1 MTKIDFIVLE
11 NLPFDVL
18 IGRPTLIT
26 LGAVLDFKSAEV
38 RLEAG
43 GAKSTLPMVSEY
55 ERPHDKGDETASEDF
70 TSESSDGEDMVY
82 ALESDDEELVLAI
95 GKDIEVDDDSFK
107 LETEIQI
114 EDKLKHLPENISLAI
129 ATVLKQSGVVAE
141 SLYYLRQADVPV

>member
-38 RLEAG
+38 RLDAG
-43 GAKSTLPMVSEY
+43 GTKSTLPMVSEY